1 MQADQNQAWWARVPI
16 SVGLSAVVLLMIAL
30 GALSY
35 DSAEQLKNARNKVEH
50 TYQVLLGLETF
61 VSTLKDAETGQ
72 RGYLLTGRPVYLTPF
87 HSARAQISKEVQVFR
102 GLVHDNPEQMA
113 RFDQLYE
120 LAQQK
125 IEMIETSIDFKAAN
139 KTKDVAALIDS
150 ERGRELMDRIRSIV
164 DEMRQVE
171 NKLLLE
177 RDAFEQ
183 ERTSQ
188 AKKHTLAVTIGG
200 SILLILVGWLLIKQ
214 KNATAAAQA
223 RADETNTK
231 LRHNLDE
238 LSILNSELSKARDQA
253 QNASRLKSE
262 FVANVS
268 HEIRTPMNG
277 IIGMSSILLKTNLDD
292 DQRQFAE
299 GIKAASHSL
308 LMVIND
314 VLDFSKIEA
323 GRLEI
328 ENIEFDLVSM
338 VEGTCDILASAAH
351 AKGISLMSF
360 IDPGL
365 PRRVIGDPERI
376 RQILLNLV
384 SNAIKFSDEGE
395 VVVRAVL
402 ASSIGHTMTIR
413 FSVADQGIGLSPEEQ
428 SKLFQPF
435 VQADGSITRK
445 FGGTGL
451 GLSISRSLAE
461 LMGGSIGIES
471 KKGAGSVFW
480 FNITV
485 DCVDQVSIVNAKEE
499 LKDFRILVVDDEPSA
514 REILKTYLLCWG
526 MKVEVAEDCR
536 TGLDILKRC
545 AAEGDPCRIAIIDLR
560 MPQASGFEMARAIQS
575 DASIAFTQMVLLTAF
590 DAQGLGTQA
599 KQHGFKAYI
608 TKPLRQ
614 SLLLD
619 CLMGMLCAKSNGRK
633 KIEAQLDTGGDANEA
648 PRKESILVVEDNNIN
663 QTVVM
668 KYLQDLGFSCQIV
681 ESGEQAL
688 LAVEANNY
696 DLIFM
701 DCQMPGMDGMEATKL
716 IRRKEALSGRRA
728 TIVAMTAHAMQGYKD
743 KCLAAGM
750 DDYIAKPLDMAML
763 KTMTEKWLPEDR
775 SNWFR

>member
-1 MQADQNQAWWARVPI
+1 VQADQNQAWWARVPI

-125 IEMIETSIDFKAAN
+125 IEMIETSIDLKAAN

-183 ERTSQ
+183 ERSSQ

-238 LSILNSELSKARDQA
+238 LSILNGELSKARDQA

-619 CLMGMLCAKSNGRK
+619 CLMSMLCAKSNGRK

>member
-87 HSARAQISKEVQVFR
+87 HSARAQISKEARAFR
-102 GLVHDNPEQMA
+102 GLVHDNPEQIA

-125 IEMIETSIDFKAAN
+125 IEMIETSIDLKAAN

-183 ERTSQ
+183 ERSSQ

-238 LSILNSELSKARDQA
+238 LSILNGELSKARDQA

>member
-1 MQADQNQAWWARVPI
+1 VQADQNQAWWARVPI

-125 IEMIETSIDFKAAN
+125 IEMIETSIDLKAAN

-268 HEIRTPMNG
+268 HEIRTQMNG

-728 TIVAMTAHAMQGYKD
+728 TIVAMTANAMQGYKD

>member
-1 MQADQNQAWWARVPI
+1 MQADQNQAWWARVPM

-125 IEMIETSIDFKAAN
+125 IEMIETSIDLKAAN

-150 ERGRELMDRIRSIV
+150 ERGREFMDRIRSIV

-183 ERTSQ
+183 ERSSQ

-238 LSILNSELSKARDQA
+238 LSILNGELSKARDQA

-365 PRRVIGDPERI
+365 PRRVIGDP
-376 RQILLNLV
+376 
-384 SNAIKFSDEGE
+384 
-395 VVVRAVL
+395 
-402 ASSIGHTMTIR
+402 
-413 FSVADQGIGLSPEEQ
+413 
-428 SKLFQPF
+428 
-435 VQADGSITRK
+435 
-445 FGGTGL
+445 
-451 GLSISRSLAE
+451 
-461 LMGGSIGIES
+461 
-471 KKGAGSVFW
+471 
-480 FNITV
+480 
-485 DCVDQVSIVNAKEE
+485 
-499 LKDFRILVVDDEPSA
+499 
-514 REILKTYLLCWG
+514 
-526 MKVEVAEDCR
+526 
-536 TGLDILKRC
+536 
-545 AAEGDPCRIAIIDLR
+545 
-560 MPQASGFEMARAIQS
+560 
-575 DASIAFTQMVLLTAF
+575 
-590 DAQGLGTQA
+590 
-599 KQHGFKAYI
+599 
-608 TKPLRQ
+608 
-614 SLLLD
+614 
-619 CLMGMLCAKSNGRK
+619 
-633 KIEAQLDTGGDANEA
+633 
-648 PRKESILVVEDNNIN
+648 
-663 QTVVM
+663 
-668 KYLQDLGFSCQIV
+668 
-681 ESGEQAL
+681 
-688 LAVEANNY
+688 
-696 DLIFM
+696 
-701 DCQMPGMDGMEATKL
+701 
-716 IRRKEALSGRRA
+716 
-728 TIVAMTAHAMQGYKD
+728 
-743 KCLAAGM
+743 
-750 DDYIAKPLDMAML
+750 
-763 KTMTEKWLPEDR
+763 
-775 SNWFR
+775 